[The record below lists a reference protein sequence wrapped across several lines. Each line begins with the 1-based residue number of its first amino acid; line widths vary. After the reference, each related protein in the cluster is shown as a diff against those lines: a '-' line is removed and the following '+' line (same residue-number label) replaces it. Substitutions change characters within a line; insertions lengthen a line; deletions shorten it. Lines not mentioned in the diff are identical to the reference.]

1 MDINNLPDRVHRNS
15 YDPHWRRKRID
26 ELSENLKIENT
37 KKKKSELENTI
48 IKIKKKTYSRRN
60 QQ

>member
-48 IKIKKKTYSRRN
+48 IKIKKKN
-60 QQ
+60 LL